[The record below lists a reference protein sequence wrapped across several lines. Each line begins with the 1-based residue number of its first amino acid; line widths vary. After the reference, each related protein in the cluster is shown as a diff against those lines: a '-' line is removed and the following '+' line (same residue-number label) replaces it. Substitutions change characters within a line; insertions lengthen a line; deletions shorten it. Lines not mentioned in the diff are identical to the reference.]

1 MLRVWNMTLVILTF
15 FLTIFGTF
23 MTRSGVVQSVHA
35 FGEDPE
41 LAFMF
46 SVFMVALLVVSF
58 GMVLYR
64 LPLLRARHELDSW
77 VSREAAFL
85 ANNWILLFSAL
96 FVLFA
101 TMFPTISESLTGERL
116 TVGPPFFNKW
126 MLPIGL
132 ALLALTGIGPLLAWR
147 KSTIANLRQQFM
159 WPVLTAVVVS
169 GVLVALGVRVWSS
182 GLCFALSAFVVGT
195 MTQEFIRGARVRQG
209 VSGSDIVTSA
219 IGLVARNQ
227 RRYGGYIVHLGIV
240 LMFLGFAG
248 EGFKQEDQVLLKPG
262 DTVQVGNFTVR
273 HDAIRLTDDGQKQMI
288 TANMTVFEH
297 GAEVGTVTP
306 AKWFYRKRTEEP
318 TTEVAI
324 RRTFAEDLYV
334 VLAGFDLQQ
343 QSATFH
349 VVVNPLVNWIW
360 AGFAILALGTIIALL
375 PERTFASATATVP
388 SRAATTSLLVI
399 IGLALASGH
408 AHAQHVETPGLV
420 LRAPASVLERELQS
434 EIVCMCGTCGRKR
447 IGECT
452 CGMAAEM
459 RAELAGLVAKGMDRD
474 QVYQYYIGKYGSQE
488 PLAMPIDEGFNRLAW
503 AVPYALGLFGAAFA
517 GALAL
522 RWSRAR
528 EATADAPT
536 ATDGRAHR
544 GEWDARLDEELRDLD

>member
-1 MLRVWNMTLVILTF
+1 
-15 FLTIFGTF
+15 
-23 MTRSGVVQSVHA
+23 
-35 FGEDPE
+35 
-41 LAFMF
+41 
-46 SVFMVALLVVSF
+46 
-58 GMVLYR
+58 
-64 LPLLRARHELDSW
+64 
-77 VSREAAFL
+77 
-85 ANNWILLFSAL
+85 
-96 FVLFA
+96 
-101 TMFPTISESLTGERL
+101 
-116 TVGPPFFNKW
+116 
-126 MLPIGL
+126 
-132 ALLALTGIGPLLAWR
+132 
-147 KSTIANLRQQFM
+147 
-159 WPVLTAVVVS
+159 
-169 GVLVALGVRVWSS
+169 
-182 GLCFALSAFVVGT
+182 
-195 MTQEFIRGARVRQG
+195 
-209 VSGSDIVTSA
+209 
-219 IGLVARNQ
+219 
-227 RRYGGYIVHLGIV
+227 
-240 LMFLGFAG
+240 
-248 EGFKQEDQVLLKPG
+248 
-262 DTVQVGNFTVR
+262 
-273 HDAIRLTDDGQKQMI
+273 
-288 TANMTVFEH
+288 VFEH